1 MTPNSPRTSHH
12 QAPPS
17 PRMPQAQAQV
27 CDVMNELQMKMQR
40 ASALREQTKHKASLV
55 QDQSEQ
61 QSSTMEQQV
70 AQQRSQM
77 LQEQSKQ
84 QIASMLQEKALQQKE
99 QFLREQLRQHQQRAS
114 MLPDESQGVS
124 LARVHST
131 RDLSIQQSPSVQHK
145 NSVQNPG
152 LIPTSPKI
160 VISQPGN
167 PATGKNTTDL
177 ENMFTVKKLPFLN
190 DINRLRQPEIHS
202 SVSTLT
208 APTHSDSDR

>member
-1 MTPNSPRTSHH
+1 MTPNSPRTPHH

-17 PRMPQAQAQV
+17 PRMPHGQAQAQV

-40 ASALREQTKHKASLV
+40 ASALREQTKQKTSLL
-55 QDQSEQ
+55 QDQSQ
-61 QSSTMEQQV
+61 QQV
-70 AQQRSQM
+70 PQQKSQM

-99 QFLREQLRQHQQRAS
+99 QFLREQLMQHQQRAS
-114 MLPDESQGVS
+114 MLPDESQGAS
-124 LARVHST
+124 LARVHSS
-131 RDLSIQQSPSVQHK
+131 DQSIQQSPSVQQH

-152 LIPTSPKI
+152 LISTSPKI

-177 ENMFTVKKLPFLN
+177 ENMFIVKKLPFLN
-190 DINRLRQPEIHS
+190 DINRLRQPEVHS

-208 APTHSDSDR
+208 APTHNDSDR